1 MLILKTFHA
10 LYARLC
16 SLVLVLELGDLVAH
30 RVQLLKL
37 VLEALLLRS
46 ELLSLEAFLRQL
58 LLFLILLH
66 LLLHVSLVPARSRT
80 ARDATS
86 GLNLHRGRFLPWHG
100 RSRQLSRLSV
110 VVEKES
116 HFVVYLLLLLLMCSC
131 VFCRS
136 VVPVLCRL

>member
-86 GLNLHRGRFLPWHG
+86 SLDLHRGRFLPWHG